1 MSDPT
6 INEENNDIIYDEEG
20 GAYGQI
26 SDVEQVW
33 DTPEHKEL

>member
-6 INEENNDIIYDEEG
+6 INAENNDIIYDEEG

-26 SDVEQVW
+26 EDLEPVW
-33 DTPEHKEL
+33 DTPEKKQL